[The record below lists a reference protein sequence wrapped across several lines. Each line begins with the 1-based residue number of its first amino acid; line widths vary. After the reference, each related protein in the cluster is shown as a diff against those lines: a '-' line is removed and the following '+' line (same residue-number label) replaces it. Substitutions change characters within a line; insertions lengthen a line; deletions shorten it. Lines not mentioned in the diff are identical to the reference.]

1 MSEVEHI
8 LQPGLLLEIVVIC
21 NPIIFTFGTNNSDLR
36 WVIFII
42 SNCQNDITVKNNI
55 WKRRI
60 QLHVGYLT
68 IPGSLLSMPPCSKK
82 GDYDRRDSGNGV
94 VTMIPKAL

>member
-1 MSEVEHI
+1 MLEVEHI

-68 IPGSLLSMPPCSKK
+68 IPGSLLSMPP
-82 GDYDRRDSGNGV
+82 
-94 VTMIPKAL
+94 